1 MVGIQPDERAARTW
15 NSYQEEWEVMKEI
28 KINLNGKQYDVK
40 VGDATTSPVE
50 VIVNGKSYQ
59 VEFEAESS
67 GPVVPVKAAAP
78 APVVVSAPVATPV
91 ATPAPVAVSGS
102 GVRAP
107 MPGTIVQVNVQAGD
121 KVTRGQQL
129 VSLEAMKMKN
139 AIRSPMDAVVKAV
152 HVGEGQKVQYNDML
166 VSFE

>member
-1 MVGIQPDERAARTW
+1 
-15 NSYQEEWEVMKEI
+15 
-28 KINLNGKQYDVK
+28 
-40 VGDATTSPVE
+40 
-50 VIVNGKSYQ
+50 
-59 VEFEAESS
+59 
-67 GPVVPVKAAAP
+67 
-78 APVVVSAPVATPV
+78 VVSAPVQA
-91 ATPAPVAVSGS
+91 ATPAAVGGS

-139 AIRSPMDAVVKAV
+139 AIRAPQDAVVKAV
-152 HVGEGQKVQYNDML
+152 LVGEGQKVQYNDML